1 MFAQRLK
8 KSCDQRFFVLRLII
22 LLLSFIS
29 AVRLFQIQILDHARY
44 KARAF
49 DQYSDLSSLPARRGE
64 ILTADGYP
72 LASNQTSYLVYA
84 EPKKI
89 SNKSEV
95 LEKISSVLPEAERE
109 KQSQKMLELLNL
121 DLYWVALVHNLTP
134 KQRDQLAQLNIAG
147 IGFEEE
153 PVRFYPE
160 GTLAAHVLGFVA
172 EKDTG
177 EKGGYFGI
185 EAAFDGELKGK
196 IGKVL
201 EERDALGSSILAGGF
216 LKVAPDNGK
225 DVYLTLDRTVQYI
238 IEQRLRE
245 GVEQYDAADGV
256 VIVSDPL
263 DGSIL
268 GMATFPTYDP
278 SDLDFA
284 QVTVSE
290 RSGRKSHGYKN
301 LAISALYEPG
311 SVMKPL
317 TVSSA
322 IDLGEAV
329 PETIYYDNGPV
340 SYSGYVID
348 NWDGKHFGQMNIIL
362 LLQKSNNIGAAWVGH
377 LVGSERLAAY
387 FSRYGIGGLSGI
399 DLEGEETGTLRPY
412 KDWTD
417 IDLATASFGQGILAS
432 PLQVLYAFNVFAN
445 GGILYKPRIV
455 AKIVSQDKA
464 SLIPAKEVGR
474 VVKKETADIVSDLL
488 VKAVEGGE
496 SKYFN
501 IKNYVVAGKTGTAQI
516 AVAGGYD
523 PTKTNAT
530 FVGYLPVS
538 KKFSMIVKLREP
550 QTSPYAAETAVPLW
564 MTIAEDLAKYF
575 SI

>member
-196 IGKVL
+196 HGKVL

-322 IDLGEAV
+322 ID
-329 PETIYYDNGPV
+329 
-340 SYSGYVID
+340 
-348 NWDGKHFGQMNIIL
+348 HFGQMNIIL

-530 FVGYLPVS
+530 FVGYLPAS

-575 SI
+575 SIPPDK